1 MNIHGGVSARCFITP
16 SLRAPVACSVSA
28 SVLRL
33 ILFFFSA
40 LASWSGSRRVNQY
53 ATPHRALLIFHSSL
67 THANIFAGPST
78 RISFPIHAASHDD
91 NDPRADRYNDETD
104 RNRLELSLSVSI
116 LTLHIDRRDRLIKYG
131 DKSISVDSD
140 GVNPMHD
147 RQARLWNMQLWD
159 SLIF

>member
-1 MNIHGGVSARCFITP
+1 MLHYTFPPRPCRLL
-16 SLRAPVACSVSA
+16 SLRLGSPSHPLLL
-28 SVLRL
+28 LRP
-33 ILFFFSA
+33 
-40 LASWSGSRRVNQY
+40 R
-53 ATPHRALLIFHSSL
+53 LLIRQQARQSICNTTPRFAYL
-67 THANIFAGPST
+67 PQFPNPREYIFAGRSA

-147 RQARLWNMQLWD
+147 RQARL
-159 SLIF
+159 